1 MAITLCYKHPLLINT
16 LIGLFIFLQLSITN
30 LVPLLFPS
38 QKAKT
43 KSALSMISRL
53 RFSGAYLPCILYSG
67 RNSVYLILFFTANSF
82 AHLSIPFAPPE
93 MISVVS
99 FGIYFSRFLTV
110 SVLEPITAIY
120 IKKALP
126 LFMNP
131 LWVHFYIIAQEGL
144 IINP

>member
-1 MAITLCYKHPLLINT
+1 MY
-16 LIGLFIFLQLSITN
+16 FIFRKKFRVSDIVFYRKFLCTSVNSICT
-30 LVPLLFPS
+30 
-38 QKAKT
+38 
-43 KSALSMISRL
+43 
-53 RFSGAYLPCILYSG
+53 
-67 RNSVYLILFFTANSF
+67 
-82 AHLSIPFAPPE
+82 PPE

-110 SVLEPITAIY
+110 SVLEPITAIF
-120 IKKALP
+120 INKALP